1 MLPKLINAIELHPSH
16 VTWKN
21 FLENHCTLKE
31 ELNGF
36 KWYNNVNCHYI
47 VSPKGRIYRF
57 LGFNGFIAWESV
69 TKDEFTSLV
78 IGLRNE
84 INATRQLCHAL
95 DNLTNSL
102 SALREMRTKKD

>member
-1 MLPKLINAIELHPSH
+1 MIPKLTNCVELHPSH

-31 ELNGF
+31 EIRGF

-47 VSPKGRIYRF
+47 VSPKGHIYRF
-57 LGFNGFIAWESV
+57 FGFNGSIVWDLV
-69 TKDEFTSLV
+69 VKGEFTSWL
-78 IGLRNE
+78 LRVRAQT
-84 INATRQLCHAL
+84 NATRQLCHAI
-95 DNLTNSL
+95 DGLTNSL